1 MFGSIVLTLA
11 LASSVLAMVM
21 YFLNYRGNSNTLNYG
36 RLFYHIMSMLVIIAS
51 TYLLY
56 AILTHQYQFKY
67 IYSYSNSDL
76 PLGLLM
82 ATFYAGQEG
91 SFMLWL
97 LLTAIVGL
105 ILQSYTSKRG
115 DLEPRV
121 MAVFT
126 LATSFLLLMVSP
138 MFKDPF
144 AYIWSTPVFL
154 DLKNINSAFLQLP
167 FINNFLF
174 SDNSTGQ
181 HFIKMDSD
189 LYSQLSAAG
198 VSINEF
204 IRFGKGLNP
213 LLQNFWMQIHPPI
226 LFIGFSM
233 ATVPFTFAI
242 AALMKNDYSEWV
254 KQSLPWVISGAGVLG
269 LGIMLGGY
277 WAYGVLG
284 WGGYWAWDPVENS
297 SLVPWLV
304 GVASIHTLLAQKKGQ
319 SVGKHKIG
327 KYAKTNLVLCIMTY
341 VLVLYS
347 TFLTRSG
354 VLGDASVHSFVAPG
368 ELVYLF
374 LVIFISSFM
383 LLGFGFIAY
392 RWNSLNAEI
401 DHEESLLSR
410 ELSLFTASVVLIA
423 SSIIV
428 LVGTSAPI
436 FGQTVH
442 ISFYDEMHIPIAI
455 IIGFLNGLSLLLKWK
470 HTDGKEIIKK
480 SLFSGVSSVIL
491 TILIIV
497 FGAVYD
503 LMMIL
508 LTLSASFALIVNGEI
523 AFKIIKGNKK
533 MLGAYVSHIGIA
545 LFILGVIGSSVYDKE
560 VDIDLVKNQPKE
572 TLGRTLTFLGFEPIE
587 DGKKF
592 AFLIDVK
599 KGNKSAIVKPVM
611 YVSEF
616 NNSLMREPDIITGWT
631 SDFYVSPLGY
641 EDGGSGDSHG
651 HAHQHFD
658 VGKGNSIEFEGA
670 KITFVDYI
678 YDDATMSA
686 MMSGGDFELAVD
698 LKVEYQGKS
707 YNVYPALKSD
717 TGNRFYT
724 NKELPEVNLKI
735 ELENLDASGTIRLA
749 LSNLEDTDSQT
760 ITTSKAEILSVTAST
775 KPFVNLVWI
784 GIIVLTLGFFV
795 AAARRT
801 GESQK

>member
-11 LASSVLAMVM
+11 LASSVIAMIMYVLA
-21 YFLNYRGNSNTLNYG
+21 YRGNENTVNYG
-36 RLFYHIMSMLVIIAS
+36 RLFYHSMAMLVIVAS

-91 SFMLWL
+91 SFLLWL
-97 LLTAIVGL
+97 LLTSIVGL

-144 AYIWSTPVFL
+144 AYIWSDPVFL
-154 DLKNINSAFLQLP
+154 DVKNINSAFLQLP
-167 FINNFLF
+167 FINNFIF

-181 HFIKMDSD
+181 NFIKMNTD
-189 LYSQLSAAG
+189 LYAQLSSAG
-198 VSINEF
+198 VTVNQF
-204 IRFGKGLNP
+204 ILFGKGLNP

-226 LFIGFSM
+226 LFVGFSM
-233 ATVPFTFAI
+233 ATVPFAFAI
-242 AALMKNDYSEWV
+242 AALMKNDYTEWV

-304 GVASIHTLLAQKKGQ
+304 GVASVHTLLAQKKGQ
-319 SVGKHKIG
+319 SVGKTKIG
-327 KYAKTNLVLCIMTY
+327 KFAKTNLVLCIMTY

-392 RWNSLNAEI
+392 RWKSLNAEI

-410 ELSLFTASVVLIA
+410 ELSLFTAAVVLIA

-442 ISFYDEMHIPIAI
+442 ISFYDEMHIPLAI

-470 HTDGKEIIKK
+470 HTHGKDIVKK
-480 SLFSGVSSVIL
+480 SVFSGVASIIL
-491 TILIIV
+491 TLLIII
-497 FGAVYD
+497 FGEVHD
-503 LMMIL
+503 LLMIL
-508 LTLSASFALIVNGEI
+508 LTLSASFALFVNGEI
-523 AFKIIKGNKK
+523 AVKIIKGNKK
-533 MLGAYVSHIGIA
+533 MLGAYIAHIGIA

-560 VDIDLVKNQPKE
+560 VDIDLIKNEPKE

-587 DGKKF
+587 DGNKF

-599 KGNKSAIVKPVM
+599 KGNKSFVAKPVM

-616 NNSLMREPDIITGWT
+616 NNSLMREPDIIVGWT

-641 EDGGSGDSHG
+641 EDGGVSQEDE
-651 HAHQHFD
+651 HAHQHYD
-658 VGKGNSIEFEGA
+658 LAKGNSLMFDGA
-670 KITFVDYI
+670 NITFTDFI
-678 YDDATMSA
+678 FSDETMSA
-686 MMSGGDFELAVD
+686 MMSGGDFELAVN
-698 LKVEYQGKS
+698 LKIEFEGK
-707 YNVYPALKSD
+707 VYEVRPALKSEE
-717 TGNRFYT
+717 GNRFYT
-724 NKELPEVNLKI
+724 TKELTEANLKI
-735 ELENLDASGTIRLA
+735 ELEHLDASGNIKLA
-749 LSNLEDTDSQT
+749 LSRLDGEQVE
-760 ITTSKAEILSVTAST
+760 TTSTTKTEILSVTAST

-784 GIIVLTLGFFV
+784 GIIVLTVGFIV
-795 AAARRT
+795 AAARRA
-801 GESQK
+801 GESKK